1 MLPFAKTKALE
12 SQVDEFLDII
22 VQGVLTLRQAIK
34 AYLEDREDEFTAC
47 IQKVSKLESAA
58 DEIRK
63 RTETALY
70 TFSLIPESRGD
81 VLGLLENL
89 DNVVDSAK
97 AVVSSFEV
105 QRPQIPT
112 EYHARFLEL
121 NDLSIQAV
129 ENVVLAGRSYFRDVK
144 TVPDHINKVDFYE
157 SEADRIGLALK
168 KMIFDSEL
176 DLSHKMHLRYFA
188 ERIESISDIAEH
200 VAERL
205 NIAAIKRSI

>member
-12 SQVDEFLDII
+12 SQVDGFLDTI
-22 VQGVLTLRQAIK
+22 VQGVLALKQAIK
-34 AYLEDREDEFTAC
+34 AYLEEREDEFAAC
-47 IQKVSKLESAA
+47 IKKVSELERSA
-58 DEIRK
+58 DETRK
-63 RTETALY
+63 QTETALY
-70 TFSLIPESRGD
+70 TNSLIPESRGD

-89 DNVVDSAK
+89 DNVIDRAK
-97 AVVSSFEV
+97 AVVQSFEV
-105 QRPQIPT
+105 QKPQIPG
-112 EYHARFLEL
+112 EYHPRFLDL
-121 NDLSIQAV
+121 TDLSIQAV
-129 ENVVLAGRSYFRDVK
+129 DHVVQAARSYFRDVRA
-144 TVPDHINKVDFYE
+144 VPDHINKVDFYE

-188 ERIESISDIAEH
+188 ERIESISDIAED

>member
-12 SQVDEFLDII
+12 SQVDDFLDII
-22 VQGVLTLRQAIK
+22 VQGMLAMRQAIK
-34 AYLEDREDEFTAC
+34 AYLNHQAEDFDSC
-47 IQKVSKLESAA
+47 IQGVSDLESKA
-58 DEIRK
+58 DELRK
-63 RTETALY
+63 QTETTLY

-89 DNVVDSAK
+89 DNVIDSAK
-97 AVVSSFEV
+97 AVVRSFEV
-105 QRPQIPT
+105 QHPQIPK
-112 EYHARFLEL
+112 EYHPRFLEL
-121 NDLSIQAV
+121 TDLSIRAV
-129 ENVVLAGRSYFRDVK
+129 ENVVKASRSFFRDVR

-157 SEADRIGLALK
+157 SEADRVGLALK
-168 KMIFDSEL
+168 KVIFDSEL
-176 DLSHKMHLRYFA
+176 ELSQKMHLRYFA